1 MYYFYMVQIESNSE
15 NKSFRILLSPNRS
28 LSWKSTCIFLL
39 FISITCLTIGT
50 GFSLVGAQLI
60 LPFAGLEVILV
71 SVCVYLVFRKT
82 SSREVIYLSPN
93 RLKIEKGINKPKHVW
108 EFFRLWSSII
118 VEKPLH
124 PWYPAYIVVSSK
136 GERIPIG
143 NFLSEEEKL
152 QLVRHLEKII
162 YSYR

>member
-39 FISITCLTIGT
+39 FISITCLTIGI

-60 LPFAGLEVILV
+60 IPFAGLEVILV

-82 SSREVIYLSPN
+82 SS
-93 RLKIEKGINKPKHVW
+93 
-108 EFFRLWSSII
+108 
-118 VEKPLH
+118 
-124 PWYPAYIVVSSK
+124 
-136 GERIPIG
+136 
-143 NFLSEEEKL
+143 EEEKL